1 MTPFAKTPLAGTP
14 LVHRRAALA
23 TAFAAGAALALPL
36 RAGRADSQAFLSA
49 DRADPRAR
57 IPARIPARIVVPFA
71 AGGTTDLLAREVA
84 AILGA
89 RLGEPFTIENRA
101 GAAGIESA
109 EIVARAPPDGRT
121 LLLGTLSTAV
131 TNQYLYR
138 HLPYDGVESF
148 APVALMAEMASVLMV
163 HPDFPART
171 LQEFV
176 GLCRAAGP
184 HGVAYGSAGVGSAGH
199 LAMEYLQGEAGIRL
213 AHADPPGR
221 ARMMGELL
229 SGQLMVA
236 MDTLPACLKHIRSGA
251 LRALA
256 VSSADRWF
264 AAPEIPTVAEQGF
277 ADFDAT
283 LWWYAAVPAG
293 TRRDRVKALSGAIVA
308 GLKSSAA
315 VARLRGLG
323 VRERP
328 GTAEDLFLHIAAENV
343 KWKKVIASAGLAPR

>member
-1 MTPFAKTPLAGTP
+1 MTL
-14 LVHRRAALA
+14 LVHRRAVLA
-23 TAFAAGAALALPL
+23 TAFAAGAAGALAVPL
-36 RAGRADSQAFLSA
+36 RAGRADSQAFLRA
-49 DRADPRAR
+49 DRT
-57 IPARIPARIVVPFA
+57 ARIVVPFA
-71 AGGTTDLLAREVA
+71 AGGTTDLLGRLMAG
-84 AILGA
+84 ILAA

-101 GAAGIESA
+101 GAAGIASA

-121 LLLGTLSTAV
+121 LLLGTVSTAV

-148 APVALMAEMASVLMV
+148 APVALMAEMANVLVV

-184 HGVAYGSAGVGSAGH
+184 HKVAYGSSGVGSAGH
-199 LAMEYLQGEAGIRL
+199 LAMEYLQCEAGIRL
-213 AHADPPGR
+213 AHAAQRGR
-221 ARMMGELL
+221 ARMTRELL

-256 VSSADRWF
+256 VSSAERWF

-293 TRRDRVKALSGAIVA
+293 TRRDRVKTLSEAIVA
-308 GLKSSAA
+308 GLKSPAA
-315 VARLRGLG
+315 TARLRGLG

>member
-1 MTPFAKTPLAGTP
+1 MTL
-14 LVHRRAALA
+14 LVHRRAVLA
-23 TAFAAGAALALPL
+23 TAFAAGTAGALGLPL
-36 RAGRADSQAFLSA
+36 RAGHADSQAFLRA
-49 DRADPRAR
+49 DRA
-57 IPARIPARIVVPFA
+57 ARIPARIVVPFA
-71 AGGTTDLLAREVA
+71 AGGITDLLAREVA
-84 AILGA
+84 AILAA
-89 RLGEPFTIENRA
+89 RLGEPFAIENRA

-121 LLLGTLSTAV
+121 LLLGTVGTAV

-148 APVALMAEMASVLMV
+148 APVALMAEMASVLVV
-163 HPDFPART
+163 HPGFPART

-184 HGVAYGSAGVGSAGH
+184 HGVAYGSSGVGSAAH
-199 LAMEYLQGEAGIRL
+199 LAMEYLQCQADIRL
-213 AHADPPGR
+213 AHAAEPGR
-221 ARMMGELL
+221 ARMMDDLRAGR
-229 SGQLMVA
+229 LMVA
-236 MDTLPACLKHIRSGA
+236 MDTLPACLKHVRSGA

-264 AAPEIPTVAEQGF
+264 TAPEIPTVAEQGF
-277 ADFDAT
+277 DDFDAT

-293 TRRDRVKALSGAIVA
+293 TRRDRVKTLSEAIVA
-308 GLKSSAA
+308 GLKAPAA
-315 VARLRGLG
+315 IARLRGVG

-343 KWKKVIASAGLAPR
+343 KWKKVIASAGLVPQ